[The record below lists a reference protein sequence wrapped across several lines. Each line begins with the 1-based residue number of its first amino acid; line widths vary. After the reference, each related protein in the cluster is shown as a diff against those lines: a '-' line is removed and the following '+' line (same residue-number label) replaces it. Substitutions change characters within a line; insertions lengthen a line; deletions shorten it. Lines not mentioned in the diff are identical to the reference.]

1 MTAIHPVEPAHSK
14 NAATPSD
21 QLLPWAS
28 YYSAEAFESERQQL
42 FYPAWHCVGIVDDLP
57 DNGDYIT
64 VQWLDQSLLI
74 QRQQG
79 KLRAFF
85 NVCPHRNSQLTN
97 HPRGN
102 MPVLK
107 CGYHGWE
114 FDADGVLCKM
124 PSGGYFKP
132 MQRGSL
138 KLDSVRLA
146 CLGRLIF
153 ITLDPIAPSLEAF
166 LGSNMVNRLAAAF
179 GETMLPID
187 DWRVDYDCNWKV
199 LMENTLEDYH
209 VSAVHQAT
217 VGNTAPYTQIQHD
230 FDRYSIGYENR
241 SPGFSTAT
249 MRWLHDRMQST
260 AELTYRQYVS
270 LPMLVY
276 AITPLTSH
284 LHLLEPTSPTT
295 CSSRVILFMPR
306 AKTSLAGRALRRVL
320 QGKVSALSRAFVEED
335 RAICAQIQQ
344 GIKNARFAG
353 TLGAR
358 EERVQRF
365 QHYVTTQLT
374 NKIEN
379 AIVDI
384 Q

>member
-1 MTAIHPVEPAHSK
+1 MTASHQAEQAHSK
-14 NAATPSD
+14 KTAMPSE

-28 YYSAEAFESERQQL
+28 YYSAKAFESERQEI
-42 FYPAWHCVGIVDDLP
+42 FHPAWHCVGVEEDLP
-57 DNGDYIT
+57 NEGDYVT

-79 KLRAFF
+79 SLRAFF
-85 NVCPHRNSQLTN
+85 NVCPHRNSQLTRQ
-97 HPRGN
+97 PRGN

-114 FDADGVLCKM
+114 FDPEGILCKI

-153 ITLDPIAPSLEAF
+153 ITLDPTAPPLEAF
-166 LGSNMVNRLAAAF
+166 LGSNMANRLAVAF
-179 GETMLPID
+179 GETMIPID

-217 VGNTAPYTQIQHD
+217 VGNTAPYAQIQHE
-230 FDRYSIGYENR
+230 FDRHSIGYENR
-241 SPGFSTAT
+241 STAFSTKT
-249 MRWLHDRMQST
+249 MQWLHDRMQST

-276 AITPLTSH
+276 AVTPLTSH
-284 LHLLEPTSPTT
+284 LHLLEATSPTT
-295 CSSRVILFMPR
+295 CSSRIILFMPR
-306 AKTSLAGRALRRVL
+306 AETSLRGRVLRRVL

-344 GIKNARFAG
+344 GIEHARFAG
-353 TLGAR
+353 TIGAR
-358 EERVQRF
+358 EERVQQF
-365 QHYVTTQLT
+365 QQYITDWTV
-374 NKIEN
+374 NRN
-379 AIVDI
+379 SAD
-384 Q
+384 

>member
-1 MTAIHPVEPAHSK
+1 MA
-14 NAATPSD
+14 
-21 QLLPWAS
+21 
-28 YYSAEAFESERQQL
+28 
-42 FYPAWHCVGIVDDLP
+42 
-57 DNGDYIT
+57 
-64 VQWLDQSLLI
+64 
-74 QRQQG
+74 
-79 KLRAFF
+79 
-85 NVCPHRNSQLTN
+85 
-97 HPRGN
+97 
-102 MPVLK
+102 VLK

-114 FDADGVLCKM
+114 FDPEGILCKI

-132 MQRGSL
+132 MQRGAL
-138 KLDSVRLA
+138 KLDSVRLT

-153 ITLDPIAPSLEAF
+153 ITLDLTAPTLEAF
-166 LGSNMVNRLAAAF
+166 LGSNMVNRLVAAF
-179 GETMLPID
+179 GETMVPID
-187 DWRVDYDCNWKV
+187 DWQVDYECNWKV

-217 VGNTAPYTQIQHD
+217 VGNTAPYAQIQHE
-230 FDRYSIGYENR
+230 FDRHSIGYENR
-241 SPGFSTAT
+241 STGFSTTT
-249 MRWLHDRMQST
+249 MHWLHDRMQSA

-295 CSSRVILFMPR
+295 CSSRVILFMPQ
-306 AKTSLAGRALRRVL
+306 AKTSLLGRFLRRVL

-344 GIKNARFAG
+344 GIENARFAG

-365 QHYVTTQLT
+365 QQYVSVIHRRTKETP
-374 NKIEN
+374 NKK
-379 AIVDI
+379 
-384 Q
+384 